1 MKNRLLLLFLCGL
14 CTRPAFAQTAPS
26 RFTLQALVTD
36 TLNAKL
42 NGATVMLQ
50 TAKDSVL
57 TNFGRTDETGAFTL
71 KGVRRGTYI
80 LKITYV
86 GMMPLNKTVTFDAE
100 QTVNM
105 GTIKLKPI
113 AKELYEVVIKAA
125 RAPLTIRGDTVEYD
139 TRAFKVPPGSSVEDL
154 LRKLP
159 GVNVDR
165 EGNIRAQGQEVKRVT
180 VDGKQFFSD
189 DPKTATKNLQA
200 EAISKVQ
207 VFSDKTEKAKLTGVD
222 DGTKEKTMNLE
233 LKEEFK
239 KGGFGKITGGAG
251 PATNLPARAEV
262 RGSYNKF
269 DKKQQLSLI
278 GLANNTNQ
286 TGLSWADYQDFR
298 GSNSFNWNDNADFGF
313 SSGGNFISFG
323 GGDEES
329 LSIPI
334 SGGDRGNGLS
344 DNVAG
349 GANYNYDTKKTKIS
363 SNYYFSQT
371 KLRTLSLS
379 EATNFIPSGNLNT
392 TTNNNQTNRNS
403 SHRVSFRVEKEL
415 DTLNSLVFANSSR
428 YNTSNALQISN
439 RDIRRGLN
447 KTDPLSTSSLTAN
460 STAGQS
466 FGMSNSLIYKHKFMK
481 KGRSFAAS
489 AGYELKTNDGTL
501 DLKAQNEFFE
511 ATNINDQLRNINQL
525 QTTNSSVSTYKASL
539 LFVEPLSKKFFWESF
554 YNFSLRYDDVDRNV
568 LNTQTDSPTRN
579 DSLSRYFTNTYL
591 YNRLGTSIRYTN
603 KGLNIGV
610 GGAIQQ
616 FGING
621 RFAADQTLPTLGV
634 IDRTFTTFV
643 PNMSLNLD
651 LKNNKYLYGGYNLNV
666 QMPTPRQLQ
675 PVIDNS
681 NPLFITE
688 GNPNLLPSLTH
699 RANLGFNYFNP
710 GSFTNFYGGFD
721 YGYNINQIVYAQ
733 TIDPQT
739 LITSTR
745 PENISGGYNFGYY
758 NYVSFPLKKTKATLD
773 VGGNLNIGQLFTPI
787 NRVLNRTNT
796 TNYNINTKLSL
807 TPADWFTFYGSA
819 EIGISNARYSINT
832 AQNAQTINNSYNAD
846 ANVKL
851 PGDVYMTSSFNY
863 QIYRNARFGFN
874 QAVPIWNTAVYR
886 LIGKAKKMEVR
897 LSAYDLLNRNINVN
911 QFAGQNSVSSERTK
925 TLARYFMFSM
935 TYNMRGLKA
944 SVRKV
949 NDWE

>member
-1 MKNRLLLLFLCGL
+1 MKNRLLLLLFWCLL
-14 CTRPAFAQTAPS
+14 SASAVAQTPPS
-26 RFTLQALVTD
+26 RFALQATVTD
-36 TLNAKL
+36 TLGAKL
-42 NGATVMLQ
+42 NGVTVMLQ

-57 TNFGRTDETGAFTL
+57 TNYGRTDESGKFSL

-86 GMMPLNKTVTFDAE
+86 GMMPLNQTINLDAE
-100 QTVNM
+100 PTVDL

-113 AKELYEVVIKAA
+113 AKELYEVVVKAA

-159 GVNVDR
+159 GVIVDR

-207 VFSDKTEKAKLTGVD
+207 VFSDQTEKAKLTGVD

-251 PATNLPARAEV
+251 PASNLPARAEV

-313 SSGGNFISFG
+313 SSGGNYIIFG
-323 GGDEES
+323 GDDES

-334 SGGDRGNGLS
+334 SGGSRGNGLS

-363 SNYYFSQT
+363 SSYYFSQT
-371 KLRTLSLS
+371 KLRS
-379 EATNFIPSGNLNT
+379 ETQSEVTNFIPTGDLNT
-392 TTNNNQTNRNS
+392 TTSTNQTNRNS
-403 SHRVSFRVEKEL
+403 SHRVSFRLEKEL
-415 DTLNSLVFANSSR
+415 DTLNSLVFVNNSR
-428 YNTSNALQISN
+428 YNTSNALLLSN
-439 RDIRRGLN
+439 RDIRRILN
-447 KTDPLSTSSLTAN
+447 TSATPTTSNLTN
-460 STAGQS
+460 NTSNGNS
-466 FGMSNSLIYKHKFMK
+466 FGTNNSLIYKHKFMK

-489 AGYELKTNDGTL
+489 VGYQLTASDATL
-501 DLKAQNEFFE
+501 DLEARNQFFE
-511 ATNINDQLRNINQL
+511 ATNINDQLRIISQL
-525 QTTNSSVSTYKASL
+525 QSTNSNVSQYKASL
-539 LFVEPLSKKFFWESF
+539 LYVEPLSKKFFWESF
-554 YNFSLRYDDVDRNV
+554 YNFSLRYDEVDRNV
-568 LNTQTDSPTRN
+568 LNTQTDVPTRN
-579 DSLSRYFTNTYL
+579 DSLSRYYTNTYL
-591 YNRLGTSIRYTN
+591 YNRLGTSFRYTN
-603 KGLNIGV
+603 KGLNVGV
-610 GGAIQQ
+610 GGAVQQ
-616 FGING
+616 FKLNG
-621 RFAADQTLPTLGV
+621 QYASDQTLPILGR

-643 PNMSLNLD
+643 PNMSVNFD
-651 LKNNKYLYGGYNLNV
+651 LKNNKYLYGGYNLSV
-666 QMPTPRQLQ
+666 QMPTSRQLQ
-675 PVIDNS
+675 PIIDNS
-681 NPLFITE
+681 NPLFITQ
-688 GNPNLLPSLTH
+688 GNPDLLPALTH

-710 GSFTNFYGGFD
+710 GSFTNFYGGFN
-721 YGYNINQIVYAQ
+721 YGYNVNQIVYAQ
-733 TIDPQT
+733 TIDPRT
-739 LITSTR
+739 LITSTK
-745 PENISGGYNFGYY
+745 PQNITGGYNIGYY

-773 VGGNLNIGQLFTPI
+773 VGGDLNIGQLITPI
-787 NRVLNRTNT
+787 NGVDNQTNT
-796 TNYNINTKLSL
+796 TNYSVNTRLSL
-807 TPADWFTFYGSA
+807 TPADWITFYGSA
-819 EIGISNARYSINT
+819 AMSIGNARYSINT
-832 AQNAQTINNSYNAD
+832 AQNAQTINNSYSAD

-851 PGDVYMTSSFNY
+851 PGDIYVSSSFNY
-863 QIYRNARFGFN
+863 QLYRNERFGFN
-874 QAVPIWNTAVYR
+874 QGVPIWNSAIYR

-897 LSAYDLLNRNINVN
+897 LSAYDMLNRNINVS
-911 QFAGQNSVSSERTK
+911 QYAGQNSVSSSTTR

-944 SVRKV
+944 SVRKE
-949 NDWE
+949 NGWD

>member
-1 MKNRLLLLFLCGL
+1 MKNRLLVLFLWCL
-14 CTRPAFAQTAPS
+14 CTASAFAQTAPS
-26 RFTLQALVTD
+26 RFALQATVTD
-36 TLNAKL
+36 TLGAKL
-42 NGATVMLQ
+42 NGVTVMLQ

-57 TNFGRTDETGAFTL
+57 TNYGRTDEAGKFSL
-71 KGVRRGTYI
+71 KGVRKGTYI

-86 GMMPLNKTVTFDAE
+86 GMMPLN
-100 QTVNM
+100 QTISLDTEPNVDL

-113 AKELYEVVIKAA
+113 AKELYEVVVKAA

-159 GVNVDR
+159 GVIVDR

-251 PATNLPARAEV
+251 PASNLPARAEV

-313 SSGGNFISFG
+313 SSGNYYIIG
-323 GGDEES
+323 GGDDES
-329 LSIPI
+329 FSIPI
-334 SGGDRGNGLS
+334 TGGDRGRGLS

-349 GANYNYDTKKTKIS
+349 GANYNYDTKKTKVS

-371 KLRTLSLS
+371 KLRTESLG
-379 EATNFIPSGNLNT
+379 EVTNFIPSGDLNT
-392 TTNNNQTNRNS
+392 ITASNQTTKNS
-403 SHRVSFRVEKEL
+403 SHRFSFRLEKEL
-415 DTLNSLVFANSSR
+415 DTLNTLVFSTSGR
-428 YNTSNALQISN
+428 YNTSNALLLSN
-439 RDIRRGLN
+439 RDIRRILN
-447 KTDPLSTSSLTAN
+447 TATTPTTSNTTVN
-460 STAGQS
+460 SRTGQS
-466 FGMSNSLIYKHKFMK
+466 FGLSNALIYRHKFMK

-489 AGYELKTNDGTL
+489 ANYELSSSDGTL
-501 DLKAQNEFFE
+501 DLEARNAFFE
-511 ATNINDQLRNINQL
+511 ATDINDQLRIISQL
-525 QTTNSSVSTYKASL
+525 QSTNSNVSQYKASL

-554 YNFSLRYDDVDRNV
+554 YNFSLRYDEVDRNV
-568 LNTQTDSPTRN
+568 LNTQSDTPTRN
-579 DSLSRYFTNTYL
+579 DSLSRYYTNTYL
-591 YNRLGTSIRYTN
+591 YNRLGTSLRYTN
-603 KGLNIGV
+603 KGLNLGI
-610 GGAIQQ
+610 GGAVQQ
-616 FGING
+616 FQING
-621 RFAADQTLPTLGV
+621 QYASDQSLPILGR

-643 PNMSLNLD
+643 PNMSVNFD
-651 LKNNKYLYGGYNLNV
+651 LKNNKYMYGGYNVGV
-666 QMPTPRQLQ
+666 QTPTSRQLQ
-675 PVIDNS
+675 PIVDNS
-681 NPLFITE
+681 NPLFITQ
-688 GNPNLLPSLTH
+688 GNPDLLPAITH
-699 RANLGFNYFNP
+699 RLNLGFNYFNP
-710 GSFTNFYGGFD
+710 GSFTNFYGGVN

-733 TIDPQT
+733 TIDTRT

-745 PENISGGYNFGYY
+745 PQNITGGYNFGYY
-758 NYVSFPLKKTKATLD
+758 SYLSFPLKKTKATLD
-773 VGGNLNIGQLFTPI
+773 LGGNLNFGQLITPI
-787 NRVLNRTNT
+787 NGVNNQTNT
-796 TNYNINTKLSL
+796 TNYNVNLKLSL
-807 TPADWFTFYGSA
+807 TPVDWFTFYGSTQV
-819 EIGISNARYSINT
+819 GINNARYSINT
-832 AQNAQTINNSYNAD
+832 AQNAQTINNSYQAD

-851 PGDVYMTSSFNY
+851 PGDIYVSTSFDY
-863 QIYRNARFGFN
+863 QLYRNQRFGFN
-874 QAVPIWNTAVYR
+874 QGIPLWNSAVYR
-886 LIGKAKKMEVR
+886 LIGKAKRMEVR
-897 LSAYDLLNRNINVN
+897 LSAYDMLNRNINVS
-911 QFAGQNSVSSERTK
+911 QYAGQNSVSSERTR

-935 TYNMRGLKA
+935 TYNMRGIKA
-944 SVRKV
+944 SVRQT
-949 NDWE
+949 NGWD